1 LSRPEDR
8 EKMLAKVY
16 EMSQGSTFSRVN
28 VLELNQKLGDLSLD
42 DITDILRY
50 YVQKGFLATA
60 GAQSINITQRG
71 IDYLEER
78 MAKEKTPQPG
88 KFSIFISRI
97 DEHKNI
103 ADKLKEFLLKIFP
116 ENVDIFVASDPANIT
131 FSQDWFDRIKS
142 GITNC
147 NFMIILC
154 TPDSVKRP
162 WINFEAGAAMILD
175 KDIGP
180 ICFGGQNAGGLPSPL
195 NYIRSQAIDCSDDV
209 SFQKHFNKFIEM
221 IAGQIRVSVPDVN
234 VLSSNFYQAIKSELG
249 PTLSAFMSALSYDQ
263 GEKIV
268 IRGNI
273 EGSVSEHIP
282 NVTVNLYKL
291 ENVGTGF
298 EKSKERII
306 PLKSDHSFEAIM
318 GTEDLKPGSYGAT
331 ILLPSGEYTKVQFRV
346 NDKK

>member
-1 LSRPEDR
+1 
-8 EKMLAKVY
+8 MLAKVY

-28 VLELNQKLGDLSLD
+28 ILELNQKLGDLSLE

-50 YVQKGFLATA
+50 YVQKGFLAVV
-60 GAQSINITQRG
+60 GAQSINITQLG
-71 IDYLEER
+71 IDFLEER
-78 MAKEKTPQPG
+78 GVKRKTPQPG

-97 DEHKNI
+97 DEHKDI

-154 TPDSVKRP
+154 TPDSVKKP
-162 WINFEAGAAMILD
+162 WINFEAGAAMILE

-195 NYIRSQAIDCSDDV
+195 NYIRSQAIDCSDNEN
-209 SFQKHFNKFIEM
+209 FQKHFNKFIEM
-221 IAGQIRVSVPDVN
+221 IAGHIKISVPDAD
-234 VLSSNFYQAIKSELG
+234 VLNSNFYEAIKSERV
-249 PTLSAFMSALSYDQ
+249 PTLSAVTSATSYNQ

-273 EGSVSEHIP
+273 EGCVSEHIP

-306 PLKSDHSFEAIM
+306 PIESDHSFEAIM

-331 ILLPSGEYTKVQFRV
+331 ILLPSGEYTKVQFRI